1 MKTDSANVQP
11 ARGYTKRGFWE
22 ENRRSGGYL
31 LRRTLKSGTISV
43 VRWLLVFGLCFMIV
57 QPLIM
62 RLATSLM
69 PERELYD
76 STIILLPRT
85 VTLDNFRIVFEL
97 VDMPRAMLNSLWTS
111 LIMSVCQI
119 ISTTLVAY
127 GFARYDF
134 PLKKFWFGCVVAL
147 IIIPPQTFASSLY
160 VFFTNFDI
168 LGLFKLITG
177 KTRNL
182 RGSIT
187 PYMLMSLTCMGLKNG
202 LYIYMLRQ
210 YFRGV
215 PKSLEE
221 AAFVDG
227 CGTLRTFFKIMLPDA
242 MPVIMSCFLFS
253 FVWQW
258 TDLFYTRNFLSNYSI
273 LSTQLDGIVTRMG
286 NYFNANRDGAVVQ
299 VSAGR
304 RAQLIS
310 IGVLICST
318 PLIILYIFAQRTFV
332 ESITMTGT
340 KM

>member
-1 MKTDSANVQP
+1 MKTET
-11 ARGYTKRGFWE
+11 GFKKRGFWE

-31 LRRTLKSGTISV
+31 LKRRLKSGTISV
-43 VRWLLVFGLCFMIV
+43 VRWLLVFGLCFMIIE
-57 QPLIM
+57 PLLM
-62 RLATSLM
+62 RLSTSLM
-69 PERELYD
+69 PESELYD
-76 STIILLPRT
+76 STIIMVPRS
-85 VTLDNFRIVFEL
+85 VTLDNFRLVLFEL
-97 VDMPRAMLNSLWTS
+97 VDAPKSILNSLWSS
-111 LIMSVCQI
+111 LLMSVCQI

-134 PLKKFWFGCVVAL
+134 PLKRFWFGCVVAM

-168 LGLFKLITG
+168 LGLFKLFTG
-177 KTRNL
+177 KSVNL
-182 RGSIT
+182 RGSFT

-227 CGTLRTFFKIMLPDA
+227 CGTLKTFFKIMLPDA
-242 MPVIMSCFLFS
+242 MPVIMSCFLFA

-258 TDLFYTRNFLSNYSI
+258 TDLFYTRNFLSSYSI
-273 LSTQLDGIVTRMG
+273 LSTQLSGIVARMG
-286 NYFNANRDGAVVQ
+286 FVLNANRDGAAVQ

-310 IGVLICST
+310 IGVLVCST